1 MLLRRIIDVSMTV
14 LLILLMSLQVADHE
28 YHEYTGMVMFV
39 LVIVHLYLNR
49 KWFISIFKGKYP
61 LIRVLSLTIDIA
73 LLIAFMLSGFSG
85 MIIAET
91 FTFMNIES
99 LTAWGRSA
107 HIASSYWSFV
117 LMGLHVGLH
126 WNMVALR
133 IKALWPCVIAWILA
147 AYGVYA
153 FIQSDIITYM
163 FLINQFV
170 FIDYDKNIFLVF
182 LDNTAMLIF
191 WCSVSYYLSK
201 LIRRLS

>member
-1 MLLRRIIDVSMTV
+1 MLFRRIIDVSMTV
-14 LLILLMSLQVADHE
+14 LLILLMSLQVAEHE
-28 YHEYTGMVMFV
+28 YHEYIGMVMVF
-39 LVIVHLYLNR
+39 LVIVHIYLNR
-49 KWFISIFKGKYP
+49 KWFSSLLKGKYP
-61 LIRVLSLTIDIA
+61 LMRVLSLTIDIA

-126 WNMVALR
+126 WNMVAGR
-133 IKALWPCVIAWILA
+133 IKSSWPGVIALMLS
-147 AYGVYA
+147 AYGLYA

-182 LDNTAMLIF
+182 LDNIAMLIF
-191 WCSVSYYLSK
+191 WCAVSYYVSK
-201 LIRRLS
+201 LIRRVS